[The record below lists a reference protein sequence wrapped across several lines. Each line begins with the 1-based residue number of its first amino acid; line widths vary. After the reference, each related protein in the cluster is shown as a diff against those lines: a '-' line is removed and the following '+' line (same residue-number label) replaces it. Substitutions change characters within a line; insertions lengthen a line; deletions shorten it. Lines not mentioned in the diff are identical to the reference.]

1 MSAAVAATT
10 MEVPESQRLIA
21 VSLGKIAASRGQ
33 KGGINLHKNL
43 LVATVLHKAR
53 TAYMIQHF
61 ARQRAAQG
69 SPAPTPTA
77 TESVE
82 MKEEPS
88 NGSQPLSSSPSPS
101 SPASASVTAAA
112 APTFPTAAPAA
123 LAWLPHR
130 KLGQPPVAQRWWQMS
145 ARCRWRS
152 ATTKRTRHPL
162 PPHPTPGTPSL
173 RRPARSG
180 CRVRTTKAT
189 RSET

>member
-1 MSAAVAATT
+1 

-69 SPAPTPTA
+69 SPAPTTAA

-88 NGSQPLSSSPSPS
+88 NGSQPLSSSSSSSSPSPS
-101 SPASASVTAAA
+101 SLSS
-112 APTFPTAAPAA
+112 
-123 LAWLPHR
+123 
-130 KLGQPPVAQRWWQMS
+130 PP
-145 ARCRWRS
+145 
-152 ATTKRTRHPL
+152 
-162 PPHPTPGTPSL
+162 PS
-173 RRPARSG
+173 SSCFCHKTYG
-180 CRVRTTKAT
+180 
-189 RSET
+189 E